1 MGTSMVERGWQAAC
15 RNVTM
20 HRCNPHLPEVTGKPL
35 RHNAFSSRRDNNPTD
50 GRGRSQWL
58 TPTLRALL
66 LAVAVLGASPLAAQS
81 SKEAERKLQK
91 LRSELKGVAQERRNL
106 EGQRGQASRQLREAD
121 EKVARTGRVL
131 AQTETAL
138 QRETRAMN
146 ELQAKRDA
154 LQAGLEQQRAEL
166 ASLLRAAYRIG
177 NNAPLKLLLSQDR
190 VADANRSLA
199 YHRYLQR
206 ERAQRI
212 QSLTADLTELQR
224 VETEIVERR
233 KALEGTRQQQK
244 QQVATL
250 ADDRRARAATVA
262 TLDERYKDRS
272 EREKALGQDAKA
284 LETLLA
290 NLRAAAARA
299 EAERRAAA
307 RRAAAEK
314 AAADKADRAAAASGT
329 RPPPRATKTPP
340 AVASAPPPKVGGLG
354 WPLSGNLLARYGGK
368 LPDGR
373 TSSGVLI
380 GAPAGST
387 ITAVADG
394 TVVFSDWMTGYGMI
408 LIVDHGNGYMSLYA
422 HNDTLLRD
430 AGATVKKGEAVAKVG
445 NSGGQG
451 VTALY
456 FELRRNGQPVDPG
469 SWLQRR

>member
-1 MGTSMVERGWQAAC
+1 MRD
-15 RNVTM
+15 
-20 HRCNPHLPEVTGKPL
+20 
-35 RHNAFSSRRDNNPTD
+35 NAFPSRRHHIAAARG
-50 GRGRSQWL
+50 GRC
-58 TPTLRALL
+58 LL
-66 LAVAVLGASPLAAQS
+66 LGLALALALPLPSGAQTTR
-81 SKEAERKLQK
+81 ETERKLQK
-91 LRSELKGVAQERRNL
+91 LRTELKGVAQERRQI

-121 EKVARTGRVL
+121 EKVARTGRAL
-131 AQTETAL
+131 AQTEAAL
-138 QRETRAMN
+138 REQGRALAEAEQRRST
-146 ELQAKRDA
+146 LQGNLA
-154 LQAGLEQQRAEL
+154 QQHREL
-166 ASLLRAAYRIG
+166 AGLLRAAYQLG
-177 NNAPLKLLLSQDR
+177 NHAPLKLLLSQDT
-190 VADANRSLA
+190 VADANRALA

-212 QSLTADLTELQR
+212 TTLTADLKELEALQAQ
-224 VETEIVERR
+224 IAER
-233 KALEGTRQQQK
+233 KQKLQGTQQDQK
-244 QQVATL
+244 QQAAAL
-250 ADDRRARAATVA
+250 QADRRDRAKTVA
-262 TLDERYKDRS
+262 SLEERFKDQ
-272 EREKALGQDAKA
+272 REKEQALGQDAKA

-314 AAADKADRAAAASGT
+314 AAAERAARQAAAQG
-329 RPPPRATKTPP
+329 RPPPPTKVPP
-340 AVASAPPPKVGGLG
+340 AVASAPAPKVGGLG

-387 ITAVADG
+387 VTAVADG

-422 HNDTLLRD
+422 HNDTLLKD
-430 AGATVKKGEAVAKVG
+430 AGARVSRGDAVAKVG

-456 FELRRNGQPVDPG
+456 FELRRGGQPVNPD

>member
-1 MGTSMVERGWQAAC
+1 MCGWQAAC
-15 RNVTM
+15 GDVTIP
-20 HRCNPHLPEVTGKPL
+20 RYPPQLPEVTGKPL
-35 RHNAFSSRRDNNPTD
+35 RNNVFPSRRHHIAAARG
-50 GRGRSQWL
+50 GRC
-58 TPTLRALL
+58 LL
-66 LAVAVLGASPLAAQS
+66 LGLALALALPLPGAAQTTR
-81 SKEAERKLQK
+81 ETERKLQK
-91 LRSELKGVAQERRNL
+91 LRNELKGVAQERRQI
-106 EGQRGQASRQLREAD
+106 EGQRGQASQQLREAD
-121 EKVARTGRVL
+121 EKVARTGRAL

-138 QRETRAMN
+138 REQGRALAEAEQRRST
-146 ELQAKRDA
+146 LQANLA
-154 LQAGLEQQRAEL
+154 QQHREL
-166 ASLLRAAYRIG
+166 AGLLRAAYQLG
-177 NNAPLKLLLSQDR
+177 NHAPLKLLLSQDT
-190 VADANRSLA
+190 VADANRALA

-212 QSLTADLTELQR
+212 TTLTADLKELEALQAQ
-224 VETEIVERR
+224 IAER
-233 KALEGTRQQQK
+233 KQKLQGAQQDQK
-244 QQVATL
+244 QQAAAL
-250 ADDRRARAATVA
+250 EADRRDRAKTVA
-262 TLDERYKDRS
+262 SLDERFKDQ
-272 EREKALGQDAKA
+272 REKEQALGQDAKA

-314 AAADKADRAAAASGT
+314 AAAERAARQAAAQG
-329 RPPPRATKTPP
+329 RPPPPTKVPP
-340 AVASAPPPKVGGLG
+340 AVASAPAPKVGGLG

-387 ITAVADG
+387 VTAVADG

-422 HNDTLLRD
+422 HNDTLLKD
-430 AGATVKKGEAVAKVG
+430 AGARVSRGDAVAKVG

-456 FELRRNGQPVDPG
+456 FELRRGGQPVNPD

>member
-1 MGTSMVERGWQAAC
+1 M
-15 RNVTM
+15 RN
-20 HRCNPHLPEVTGKPL
+20 
-35 RHNAFSSRRDNNPTD
+35 NAFPSRRHHIAAARG
-50 GRGRSQWL
+50 GRC
-58 TPTLRALL
+58 LL
-66 LAVAVLGASPLAAQS
+66 LGLALALALPLPGAAQTTR
-81 SKEAERKLQK
+81 ETERKLQK
-91 LRSELKGVAQERRNL
+91 LRSELKGVAQERRQI
-106 EGQRGQASRQLREAD
+106 EGQRGQASQQLREAD
-121 EKVARTGRVL
+121 EKVARTGRAL

-138 QRETRAMN
+138 REQGRALAEAEQRRST
-146 ELQAKRDA
+146 LQVNLA
-154 LQAGLEQQRAEL
+154 QQHREL
-166 ASLLRAAYRIG
+166 AGLLRAAYQLG
-177 NNAPLKLLLSQDR
+177 NHAPLKLLLSQDT
-190 VADANRSLA
+190 VADANRALA

-212 QSLTADLTELQR
+212 TTLTADLKELEALQAQ
-224 VETEIVERR
+224 IAER
-233 KALEGTRQQQK
+233 KQKLQGAQQDQK
-244 QQVATL
+244 QQAAAL
-250 ADDRRARAATVA
+250 EADRRDRAKTVA
-262 TLDERYKDRS
+262 SLDERFKDQ
-272 EREKALGQDAKA
+272 REKEQALGQDAKA

-314 AAADKADRAAAASGT
+314 AAAERAARQAAAQG
-329 RPPPRATKTPP
+329 RPPPPTKVPP
-340 AVASAPPPKVGGLG
+340 AVASAPAPKVGGLG

-387 ITAVADG
+387 VTAVADG

-422 HNDTLLRD
+422 HNDTLLKD
-430 AGATVKKGEAVAKVG
+430 AGARVSRGDAVAKVG

-456 FELRRNGQPVDPG
+456 FELRRGGQPVNPD
-469 SWLQRR
+469 SWLQGR

>member
-1 MGTSMVERGWQAAC
+1 MVERGWQAAC

-35 RHNAFSSRRDNNPTD
+35 RHNALPSRRNNKPSPGD
-50 GRGRSQWL
+50 RGGIVPPWL
-58 TPTLRALL
+58 ARGLL
-66 LAVAVLGASPLAAQS
+66 LALAVLVAGPVLAQS

-91 LRSELKGVAQERRNL
+91 LRTELKDVAQERRTL
-106 EGQRGQASRQLREAD
+106 EGQRGQASRQLRDAD

-138 QRETRAMN
+138 QRETRAME
-146 ELQAKRDA
+146 ELQRKRSD
-154 LQAGLEQQRAEL
+154 LQAGMTRQRDEL
-166 ASLLRAAYRIG
+166 ASLLRSAYRIG

-206 ERAQRI
+206 ERARRIQRI
-212 QSLTADLTELQR
+212 THDLAELQA
-224 VETEIVERR
+224 VEAQIVERR
-233 KALEGTRQQQK
+233 QALEGTRQQQK
-244 QQVATL
+244 QQAATL
-250 ADDRRARAATVA
+250 ANDRRTRAETVA
-262 TLDERYKDRS
+262 SLEERYKDRS

-307 RRAAAEK
+307 RKAAAEK
-314 AAADKADRAAAASGT
+314 AAAEKAERAAAANGT
-329 RPPPRATKTPP
+329 RPPPRPGKTPP

-430 AGATVKKGEAVAKVG
+430 AGATVKKGDAVAKVG

-469 SWLQRR
+469 GWLQRR

>member
-1 MGTSMVERGWQAAC
+1 MRD
-15 RNVTM
+15 
-20 HRCNPHLPEVTGKPL
+20 
-35 RHNAFSSRRDNNPTD
+35 NAFPSRRHHIAAARG
-50 GRGRSQWL
+50 GRC
-58 TPTLRALL
+58 LL
-66 LAVAVLGASPLAAQS
+66 LALAIALALPLPAAAQTTR
-81 SKEAERKLQK
+81 ETERKLQK
-91 LRSELKGVAQERRNL
+91 LRTELKGVAQERRQI
-106 EGQRGQASRQLREAD
+106 EGQRGHASQQLREAD
-121 EKVARTGRVL
+121 EKVARSGRAL

-138 QRETRAMN
+138 REQSRALAEAEQRRSS
-146 ELQAKRDA
+146 LQNNLA
-154 LQAGLEQQRAEL
+154 QQHREL
-166 ASLLRAAYRIG
+166 AGLLRAAYQLG
-177 NNAPLKLLLSQDR
+177 NHAPLKLLLSQDT
-190 VADANRSLA
+190 VADANRALA

-212 QSLTADLTELQR
+212 TTLTADLKEL
-224 VETEIVERR
+224 E
-233 KALEGTRQQQK
+233 ALQAQIAERQQKLQGAQRDQK
-244 QQVATL
+244 QQAATL
-250 ADDRRARAATVA
+250 AADRRDRAQTVA
-262 TLDERYKDRS
+262 SLDERFKDQ
-272 EREKALGQDAKA
+272 REKEQALGQDAKA

-314 AAADKADRAAAASGT
+314 AAAEKAARQAKAEG
-329 RPPPRATKTPP
+329 RPPPPTKVPP
-340 AVASAPPPKVGGLG
+340 AVASAPAPKVGGLG

-387 ITAVADG
+387 VTAVADG

-422 HNDTLLRD
+422 HNDTLLKD
-430 AGATVKKGEAVAKVG
+430 AGARVSRGDAVAKVG

-456 FELRRNGQPVDPG
+456 FELRRGGQPVNPD